1 MRDYVVS
8 QCHKFVSAFI
18 SYFSWE
24 QKLAFF
30 YLTFL
35 YPVPVKKFCDF
46 HWLQLRIRCKSGWI
60 AQAEKSYCVSKERC
74 TR

>member
-1 MRDYVVS
+1 MRDCVVS

-30 YLTFL
+30 YLTFP

-46 HWLQLRIRCKSGWI
+46 HWLQL
-60 AQAEKSYCVSKERC
+60 
-74 TR
+74 

>member
-1 MRDYVVS
+1 MQDYVVS
-8 QCHKFVSAFI
+8 QCQKFSSAFL

-35 YPVPVKKFCDF
+35 YSVSVKK
-46 HWLQLRIRCKSGWI
+46 I
-60 AQAEKSYCVSKERC
+60 V
-74 TR
+74 